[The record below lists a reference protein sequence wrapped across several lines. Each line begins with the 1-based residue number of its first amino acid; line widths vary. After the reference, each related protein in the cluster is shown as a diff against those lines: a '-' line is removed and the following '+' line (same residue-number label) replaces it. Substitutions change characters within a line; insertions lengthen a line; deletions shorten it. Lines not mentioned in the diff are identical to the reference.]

1 MVAAESSRTKGKSC
15 FARKNS
21 IVENRL
27 NGNDAVVMVV
37 TIMMVIM
44 MVIVMVTVI
53 TVIMVIIWRKC

>member
-44 MVIVMVTVI
+44 MVTVI